1 MAQSTGKI
9 ELLTAVMNDMIVPEE
24 IYFMTPAMHP
34 VALEIDHEKCDD
46 VGKNCR
52 LYMKDRNFIYQPTV
66 SNNSDA
72 DT

>member
-1 MAQSTGKI
+1 MYDVI
-9 ELLTAVMNDMIVPEE
+9 IPEK

-34 VALEIDHEKCDD
+34 ITLEIDYKKCDD

-66 SNNSDA
+66 SHDSDA